1 MLMGRSVGRGQV
13 NGTKQNTCV
22 VTASATLD
30 PNQLGQGGAKVLSM
44 GGQCIHYN
52 LTTDKEVL
60 VSGGEGELLGHKRH
74 VRGQGC
80 CCRAGLSLVRSPA
93 LTEPVWCCVC
103 GHVRQLPSI
112 TTCLECTLDGKQWF
126 MDATSQAGGV
136 CVDSGGAGQA
146 GRQRERNRTRTGRPT
161 NGTNRCHSGLETE

>member
-1 MLMGRSVGRGQV
+1 M
-13 NGTKQNTCV
+13 

-60 VSGGEGELLGHKRH
+60 VSGGEGALLGHKGH
-74 VRGQGC
+74 VRGQGR
-80 CCRAGLSLVRSPA
+80 CCRAGLSLVGSPA
-93 LTEPVWCCVC
+93 LTEPVWCCVCVC

-146 GRQRERNRTRTGRPT
+146 GRQAEREQTGREPDDQPT
-161 NGTNRCHSGLETE
+161 ALTAAIAD